1 MIRLFSFVVF
11 VSILPLLAFSQL
23 TAGRKIIKQ
32 FSTDSALLNATVS
45 ICAVD
50 VNSGE
55 LLIQTD
61 PQLSITPASVLKLI
75 TTATAIEVLGSNYSF
90 VTTVYTDGELNGR
103 TLNGNIIVYGGG
115 DPTLGSAYFNAE
127 SRKKAFLEQWSQ
139 LIKQAG
145 IDTINGNIIAN
156 PHIYK
161 DLDVPQTWIWE
172 DLGNYFGASAKGLA
186 VYDNTF
192 KINFDTDTK
201 AGSLT
206 TITGIEPFI
215 PELKIENQVIAA
227 NDSRDK
233 AYVFGSPLDAYR
245 IIKGTLPAGQK
256 KFSIKASIPDPALLL
271 AYDFFQQLTADGI
284 VLNGDYFVENN
295 FDANKID
302 SFTTILEWHSPAL
315 SEIAK
320 QLNYESINLF
330 AEHLCKH
337 LGLELKAEGSTKAGC
352 EAIKEFWTE
361 RNIDTRFM
369 FLADGSGLSRSNAIT
384 SKALV
389 DVLKYMHQ
397 NSQYFN
403 DFLSSIPLTGIDG
416 TQRYY
421 FTNSVLKGKVHSKS
435 GSMTRVRSFAGY
447 MTTLHETEIAYAVIV
462 NNFDAG
468 SFEMANKLES
478 LIEQMYLVF

>member
-1 MIRLFSFVVF
+1 ML
-11 VSILPLLAFSQL
+11 
-23 TAGRKIIKQ
+23 KQ
-32 FSTDSALLNATVS
+32 FSADAALSNAVMS

-55 LLIQTD
+55 VLLQTE
-61 PQLSITPASVLKLI
+61 PQLSVTPASVLKLL
-75 TTATAIEVLGSNYSF
+75 TTATAFEVFGNNYRF
-90 VTTVYTDGELNGR
+90 VTLVSTDGEISGR
-103 TLNGNIIVYGGG
+103 TLNGNLIVTGGG

-127 SRKKAFLEQWSQ
+127 SNKKAFLEQWSQ

-145 IDTINGNIIAN
+145 IDTINGDIIAN
-156 PHIYK
+156 PHIYN

-172 DLGNYFGASAKGLA
+172 DLGNYFGAAAKGLSI
-186 VYDNTF
+186 YDNTF
-192 KINFDTDTK
+192 KINFNTEN
-201 AGSLT
+201 ALGSLT
-206 TITGIEPFI
+206 TITGVDPFI

-227 NDSRDK
+227 NDSRDR
-233 AYVFGSPLDAYR
+233 AYVFGSPFDAYR
-245 IIKGTLPAGQK
+245 IVKGTLPAGRK
-256 KFSIKASIPDPALLL
+256 SYSIKASVPDPALLL
-271 AYDFFQQLTADGI
+271 AHEFYQQLSADGL
-284 VLNGDYFVENN
+284 VLNGIYTVENN
-295 FDANKID
+295 FG
-302 SFTTILEWHSPAL
+302 TINIEALDTVFEWQSPAL
-315 SEIAK
+315 SEIVK

-337 LGLELKAEGSTKAGC
+337 LGLELKSEGSTKAGC

-384 SKALV
+384 SKTLV
-389 DVLKYMHQ
+389 DVLRYMHQ
-397 NSQYFN
+397 NSFFFN
-403 DFLSSIPLTGIDG
+403 DFLSSIPLTGIEG

-447 MTTLHETEIAYAVIV
+447 MTTLHGTEIAYAVMV

-468 SFEMANKLES
+468 SFEMAHKLES
-478 LIEQMYLVF
+478 LLEQMYSVF